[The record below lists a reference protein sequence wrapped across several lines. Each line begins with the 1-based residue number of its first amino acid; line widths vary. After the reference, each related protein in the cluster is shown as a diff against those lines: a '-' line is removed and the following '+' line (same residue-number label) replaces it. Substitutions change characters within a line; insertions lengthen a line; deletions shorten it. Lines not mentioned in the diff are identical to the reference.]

1 MNSKELHV
9 FITAGEASGDILG
22 ARLMKAIRKRAG
34 GRAVRFSGIG
44 GPTMQAEGLTSLFP
58 MTDLSVMGLAEIL
71 PRLQKLLARIRQTA
85 DTVLALK
92 PDIVVTVDSPDFSF
106 RIARRVK
113 EKAGAARPKMI
124 HYAAPTVWAWRPG
137 RAAKVAALYDGI
149 VCLFPFEP
157 PYFEREGMET
167 CFAGHPAAERTAPKG
182 NGSIF
187 RRQHGIP
194 DGVKVLGVLFGSRVG
209 EVRRMGKVLQA
220 AAIEIAARHP
230 DLEIVAPTLPHIAP
244 QVADLLRG
252 MPCGV
257 HISADPA
264 AKADAFAAMDGA
276 VAVSGTVGL
285 ELALAGT
292 PHVIGYRMS
301 PLTWQVVRRAVKAKY
316 AHLANILL
324 DAPVVP
330 EFIQGACTAEN
341 MAAALEKLWA
351 DEGGRGQ
358 KRDFEKL
365 PGLLSGGGEGE
376 SPSEKAAGFVLE
388 MAAAP
393 S

>member
-1 MNSKELHV
+1 MNSEALHV

-22 ARLMKAIRKRAG
+22 ARLMKAIRKQAE

-44 GPTMQAEGLTSLFP
+44 GPAMQAEGLKSLFP
-58 MTDLSVMGLAEIL
+58 MTELSVMGLAEIL
-71 PRLQKLLARIRQTA
+71 PRLRKILARIRQTA
-85 DTVLALK
+85 DAILTLN
-92 PDIVVTVDSPDFSF
+92 PGIVVTVDSPDFSF
-106 RIARRVK
+106 RVARLVK
-113 EKAGAARPKMI
+113 AKAGSVSPKMV

-157 PYFEREGMET
+157 PYFEREGMKA
-167 CFAGHPAAERTAPKG
+167 CFAGHPAAELAAPKG
-182 NGSIF
+182 NGVIF

-194 DGVKVLGVLFGSRVG
+194 DGVKVLGVLFGSRAG
-209 EVRRMGKVLQA
+209 EIRRMGRILRA
-220 AAIEIAARHP
+220 TALEIAARHP
-230 DLEIVAPTLPHIAP
+230 DLEIVAPTLPHLAP
-244 QVADLLRG
+244 QVAALLRH

-301 PLTWQVVRRAVKAKY
+301 PLTWQVVRRAVKVKY

-330 EFIQGACTAEN
+330 EFIQGACTAGN
-341 MAAALEKLWA
+341 MAEALEKLWA
-351 DEGGRGQ
+351 DDGGRGQ
-358 KRDFEKL
+358 KREFEQL
-365 PGLLSGGGEGE
+365 HGLLSDREKD
-376 SPSEKAAGFVLE
+376 PSEKAAAFILE
-388 MAAAP
+388 MAAA
-393 S
+393 SS